1 MGKVPG
7 IRNRQ
12 KKAKFST
19 GQPSLVS
26 PPFTDISTRESS
38 KEPVMDPPYLPT
50 CDDFFPKWVQRGDNI
65 GSVNLPAFNDETN
78 ILGFADSDSTAS
90 YMSNQASPSFHH
102 GSPNLNYASPD
113 FLTESS
119 SDFDFQIPTLNFPM
133 DGLQTPPINEYDN
146 IPSQQPFIK
155 NEPNLPSMQSPAS
168 PARSLASL
176 HRKQLRHLNP
186 QSQKAY
192 GASLPPSRASS
203 PSSAADLTRPAKS
216 TRCISACTE
225 IIEYL
230 DTQIHSDLTALD
242 AVMRV
247 NKMAATEL
255 SRILSLPDCCASAS
269 SPLLTCI
276 AMDQIVTLFE
286 CSILSEDSLPVSSS
300 NQNVGPTSLGFFQVD
315 PEEMIALRAH
325 FISKELKRSLQVVK
339 TLNHQLQHPALQ
351 TIPSV
356 ALHKQWTYEMAQRLN
371 NLVIT
376 VEDWKKECIG
386 AIGKDNGDYPMLS

>member
-1 MGKVPG
+1 
-7 IRNRQ
+7 
-12 KKAKFST
+12 
-19 GQPSLVS
+19 
-26 PPFTDISTRESS
+26 
-38 KEPVMDPPYLPT
+38 MDPSYLPT
-50 CDDFFPKWVQRGDNI
+50 CDDFFFKLVQRGDNI
-65 GSVNLPAFNDETN
+65 ESVNLPAFSDETK
-78 ILGFADSDSTAS
+78 ILGFADSDSTAA

-119 SDFDFQIPTLNFPM
+119 SDFDFQVPTFNFPI

-155 NEPNLPSMQSPAS
+155 NEPKLPSMQSPAS

-176 HRKQLRHLNP
+176 HRKQLGHLNP
-186 QSQKAY
+186 QSPKVY
-192 GASLPPSRASS
+192 GASPTPSRASS
-203 PSSAADLTRPAKS
+203 PSAADLTQPAKS

-230 DTQIHSDLTALD
+230 DTHIHSELTALD

-255 SRILSLPDCCASAS
+255 SRILSLPDCRASAS

-286 CSILSEDSLPVSSS
+286 CSILSEDSLPVSS

-315 PEEMIALRAH
+315 PEEMVALRAH
-325 FISKELKRSLQVVK
+325 FISKELKRSLQVLK

-356 ALHKQWTYEMAQRLN
+356 ALHKQWTYGMSQRLK

-376 VEDWKKECIG
+376 VEDWKKGCIG
-386 AIGKDNGDYPMLS
+386 AIDKDNEDYPMLS